1 MTNYQIL
8 LIIINNFAEG
18 IHENRVE
25 TCDIRKK
32 RMQLWFLDYTN
43 VKDTNAYVL
52 TRIIIKVSL

>member
-32 RMQLWFLDYTN
+32 ECNSGFLTIQTL
-43 VKDTNAYVL
+43 KIQML
-52 TRIIIKVSL
+52 MF